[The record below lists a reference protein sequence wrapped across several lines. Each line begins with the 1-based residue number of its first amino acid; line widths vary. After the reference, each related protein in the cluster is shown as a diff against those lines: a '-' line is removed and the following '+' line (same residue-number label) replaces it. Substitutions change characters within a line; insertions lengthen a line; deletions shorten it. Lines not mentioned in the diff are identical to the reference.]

1 MYSFKDKPSAEMHGP
16 SSKTVIWGSDT
27 SLNCYVSGYPYP
39 DEVEWQKSIDGT
51 AFIPLDHWTDN
62 SSVRSEDPSSQS
74 LRLENVTL
82 DHQQYY
88 QVSVSNV
95 FGTRTSNSVFLQ
107 VTGSM

>member
-1 MYSFKDKPSAEMHGP
+1 MDHPAKQLFGDQILVS
-16 SSKTVIWGSDT
+16 TVVY
-27 SLNCYVSGYPYP
+27 L
-39 DEVEWQKSIDGT
+39 GT
-51 AFIPLDHWTDN
+51 LILMKWNGRKVLMGQHSIPLNHWTDN

-74 LRLENVTL
+74 LLLENVTL